1 MEKRMST
8 IKKLSYLLDKK
19 MKIQVLGILF
29 LIIIGSVAELLGVA
43 IIAPIVNLAMDD
55 NFAQNTWCR
64 LVMNLTGYE
73 TREQVLIVMIVAVII
88 IYVLKNAYLS
98 WMYSRLYRFSAIV
111 KKQMAV
117 KLMESYLNQPYS
129 FFLKKNTSDLIRS
142 VNQDTAQ
149 LYEVVLNCLLV
160 AANAFTSLVLIAA
173 LILTNPVMTLV
184 IVVLLALCAGVI
196 ILGVQKR
203 TRHYGRKNQE
213 LSGYLIKYLQ
223 QTFEGI
229 KEIKI
234 LNNERHFIKEYGDTY
249 QEQTE
254 FVKKYNLVNL
264 IPKYLIE
271 AVSIV
276 GIMAYLGVN
285 ILYNPNY
292 MSLIPQLA
300 TFVAAAYKLLPA
312 VNAIYAYINT
322 IIYHRASIDLV
333 YQDVQEAS
341 NLELKEFDASKSE
354 KIEFKDKIEL
364 SKVTFHYEGTEK
376 EVLSNVSIEIPK
388 GKSVALI
395 GPSGGG
401 KTTTAD
407 LALGLIR
414 PVKGAVL
421 VDGMDICENLA
432 GWRNNIGYIPQSIYL
447 TDGSIKSNVALGIPE
462 EEIDTDRVWEV
473 LREAQLAE
481 FVEGLEQGLDT
492 EVGERGVRMSGGQR
506 QRLGIARALY
516 RNPAVLV
523 FDEATSALDNETEK
537 EVMKAIDSL
546 HGNKTMIM
554 IAHRLSTIENCDIIY
569 KVENKQVV
577 RER

>member
-1 MEKRMST
+1 MNT
-8 IKKLSYLLDKK
+8 IKKLNSLLDKK
-19 MKIQVLGILF
+19 MKMQILCILLF
-29 LIIIGSVAELLGVA
+29 IIIGSVAELLGVA

-55 NFAQNTWCR
+55 NYAENMWCK

-73 TREQVLIVMIVAVII
+73 TREKVLIVMIVAVVV
-88 IYVLKNAYLS
+88 IYVLKNSYLS
-98 WMYSRLYRFSAIV
+98 WMYSRLYRFSATV

-117 KLMESYLNQPYS
+117 KLMESYLNQPYA

-142 VNQDTAQ
+142 VNQDTSQ

-160 AANAFTSLVLIAA
+160 AANAFTAMVLVAA
-173 LILTNPVMTLV
+173 LVITNPVMTFV
-184 IVVLLALCAGVI
+184 IVALLAVCACVI
-196 ILGVQKR
+196 ILGVQKK
-203 TRHYGRKNQE
+203 TRYYGRQNQE

-254 FVKKYNLVNL
+254 FVKRYNLVNL

-292 MSLIPQLA
+292 MNLIPQLA

-333 YQDVQEAS
+333 YQDVKEAE
-341 NLELKEFDASKSE
+341 NLELKEFDTAKGA
-354 KIEFKDKIEL
+354 KIEFEDKIEL
-364 SKVTFHYEGTEK
+364 SHVTFRYEGTEK
-376 EVLSNVSIEIPK
+376 AVLEDVSIEIPK
-388 GKSVALI
+388 GKSVAFI

-407 LALGLIR
+407 IVLGLIR

-421 VDGMDICENLA
+421 ADGKDILENLA
-432 GWRNNIGYIPQSIYL
+432 GWRNNIGYIPQNIYL

-462 EEIDTDRVWEV
+462 ENIDVDRVWEV
-473 LREAQLAE
+473 LREAQLAG
-481 FVEGLEQGLDT
+481 FVEELEQGLDT

-516 RNPAVLV
+516 RNPDVLV

-537 EVMKAIDSL
+537 EVMKAIDNL

-554 IAHRLSTIENCDIIY
+554 IAHRLSTIENCDIVY
-569 KVENKQVV
+569 KVENAQVV
-577 RER
+577 REREV

>member
-1 MEKRMST
+1 MNT
-8 IKKLSYLLDKK
+8 IKKLNSLLDKK
-19 MKIQVLGILF
+19 MKMQILCILLF
-29 LIIIGSVAELLGVA
+29 IIIGSVAELLGVA

-55 NFAQNTWCR
+55 NYAENMWCK

-73 TREQVLIVMIVAVII
+73 TREKVLIVMIVAVVV
-88 IYVLKNAYLS
+88 IYVLKNSYLS
-98 WMYSRLYRFSAIV
+98 WMYSRLYRFSSTV

-117 KLMESYLNQPYS
+117 KLMESYLNQPYA

-142 VNQDTAQ
+142 VNQDTSQ

-160 AANAFTSLVLIAA
+160 AANAFTAMVLVAA
-173 LILTNPVMTLV
+173 LVITNPVMTFV
-184 IVVLLALCAGVI
+184 IVALLAVCACVI
-196 ILGVQKR
+196 ILGVQKK
-203 TRHYGRKNQE
+203 TRYYGRQNQE

-254 FVKKYNLVNL
+254 FVKRYNLVNL

-292 MSLIPQLA
+292 MNLIPQLA

-333 YQDVQEAS
+333 YQDVKEAE
-341 NLELKEFDASKSE
+341 NLELKEFDTAKGA
-354 KIEFKDKIEL
+354 KIEFEDKIEL
-364 SKVTFHYEGTEK
+364 SHVTFRYEGTEK
-376 EVLSNVSIEIPK
+376 AVLEDVSIEIPK
-388 GKSVALI
+388 GKSVAFI

-407 LALGLIR
+407 IVLGLIR

-421 VDGMDICENLA
+421 ADGKDILENLA
-432 GWRNNIGYIPQSIYL
+432 GWRNNIGYIPQNIYL

-462 EEIDTDRVWEV
+462 ENIDVDRVWEV
-473 LREAQLAE
+473 LREAQLAG
-481 FVEGLEQGLDT
+481 FVEELEQGLDT

-516 RNPAVLV
+516 RNPDVLV

-537 EVMKAIDSL
+537 EVMKAIDNL

-554 IAHRLSTIENCDIIY
+554 IAHRLSTIENCDIVY
-569 KVENKQVV
+569 KVENAQVV
-577 RER
+577 REREV

>member
-1 MEKRMST
+1 MNT
-8 IKKLSYLLDKK
+8 IKKLNYLMDRK
-19 MKIQVLGILF
+19 MKMQILCISV
-29 LIIIGSVAELLGVA
+29 LIIVGSIAELLGVA
-43 IIAPIVNLAMDD
+43 VIAPIVNLAMDE
-55 NFAQNTWCR
+55 NFAQNKWCKI
-64 LVMNLTGYE
+64 VIDLTGYE
-73 TREQVLIVMIVAVII
+73 KREEVLLVMIVAVIV
-88 IYVLKNAYLS
+88 IYVAKNAYLS
-98 WMYSRLYRFSAIV
+98 WMYSRLYRFSATV

-160 AANAFTSLVLIAA
+160 AANAFTAFVLVIA
-173 LILTNPVMTLV
+173 LVITNPVMTLV
-184 IVVLLALCAGVI
+184 IVAVLALCACI
-196 ILGVQKR
+196 IIFCVQKR
-203 TRHYGRKNQE
+203 TRLYGRKNQE

-234 LNNERHFIKEYGDTY
+234 LNNESHFIKEYGDTY
-249 QEQTE
+249 QEQTDY
-254 FVKKYNLVNL
+254 VKKYSLVNL

-271 AVSIV
+271 AVAIV
-276 GIMAYLGVN
+276 GIMVYLGVN

-292 MSLIPQLA
+292 MDLIPQLA
-300 TFVAAAYKLLPA
+300 TFVAAAYKLLPS

-333 YQDVQEAS
+333 YQDVKEAS
-341 NLELKEFDASKSE
+341 NLELKEFDTAKGE
-354 KIEFKDKIEL
+354 KIEFKEKIEL
-364 SKVTFHYEGTEK
+364 SDVTFHYEGTEK
-376 EVLSNVSIEIPK
+376 KVLENVSIEIPK

-407 LALGLIR
+407 LALGLMR
-414 PVKGAVL
+414 PVAGEVR
-421 VDGMDICENLA
+421 VDGKDIRENLA

-447 TDGSIKSNVALGIPE
+447 TDGSIKSNVALGLQE
-462 EEIDTDRVWEV
+462 EKIDTERVWQV
-473 LREAQLAE
+473 LREAQLAD
-481 FVEGLEQGLDT
+481 FVKELEKGLDT
-492 EVGERGVRMSGGQR
+492 EIGERGVRMSGGQR

-516 RNPAVLV
+516 RNPDVLV

-554 IAHRLSTIENCDIIY
+554 IAHRLSTIENCDIVY
-569 KVENKQVV
+569 KVENAKIV

>member
-1 MEKRMST
+1 MNT
-8 IKKLSYLLDKK
+8 IKKLNSLLDKK
-19 MKIQVLGILF
+19 MKMQIFCILF
-29 LIIIGSVAELLGVA
+29 FIIIGSVAELLGVA

-55 NFAQNTWCR
+55 NYAENMWCK

-73 TREQVLIVMIVAVII
+73 TREKVLIVMIVAVVV
-88 IYVLKNAYLS
+88 IYVLKNSYLS
-98 WMYSRLYRFSAIV
+98 WMYSRLYRFSSTV

-117 KLMESYLNQPYS
+117 KLMESYLNQPYA

-142 VNQDTAQ
+142 VNQDTSQ

-160 AANAFTSLVLIAA
+160 AANAFTAMVLVAA
-173 LILTNPVMTLV
+173 LVITNPVMTFV
-184 IVVLLALCAGVI
+184 IVALLAVCACVI
-196 ILGVQKR
+196 ILGVQKK
-203 TRHYGRKNQE
+203 TRYYGRQNQE

-254 FVKKYNLVNL
+254 FVKRYNLVNL

-292 MSLIPQLA
+292 MNLIPQLA

-333 YQDVQEAS
+333 YQDVKEAE
-341 NLELKEFDASKSE
+341 NLELKEFDTAKGA
-354 KIEFKDKIEL
+354 KIEFEDKIEL
-364 SKVTFHYEGTEK
+364 SHVTFRYEGTEK
-376 EVLSNVSIEIPK
+376 AVLEDVSIEIPK
-388 GKSVALI
+388 GKSVAFI

-407 LALGLIR
+407 IVLGLIR

-421 VDGMDICENLA
+421 VDGKDILENLA
-432 GWRNNIGYIPQSIYL
+432 GWRNNIGYIPQNIYL

-462 EEIDTDRVWEV
+462 ENIDVDRVWEV
-473 LREAQLAE
+473 LREAQLAG
-481 FVEGLEQGLDT
+481 FVEELEQGLDT

-516 RNPAVLV
+516 RNPDVLV

-537 EVMKAIDSL
+537 EVMKAIDNL

-554 IAHRLSTIENCDIIY
+554 IAHRLSTIENCDIVY
-569 KVENKQVV
+569 KVENAQVV
-577 RER
+577 REREV

>member
-1 MEKRMST
+1 MNT
-8 IKKLSYLLDKK
+8 IKKLNSLLDKK
-19 MKIQVLGILF
+19 MKMQILCILLF
-29 LIIIGSVAELLGVA
+29 IIIGSVAELLGVA

-55 NFAQNTWCR
+55 NYAENMWCK

-73 TREQVLIVMIVAVII
+73 TREKVLIVMIVAVVV
-88 IYVLKNAYLS
+88 IYVLKNSYLS
-98 WMYSRLYRFSAIV
+98 WMYSRLYRFSSTV

-117 KLMESYLNQPYS
+117 KLMESYLNQPYA

-142 VNQDTAQ
+142 VNQDTSQ

-160 AANAFTSLVLIAA
+160 AANAFTAMVLVAA
-173 LILTNPVMTLV
+173 LVITNPVMTFV
-184 IVVLLALCAGVI
+184 IVALLAVCACVI
-196 ILGVQKR
+196 ILGVQKK
-203 TRHYGRKNQE
+203 TRYYGRQNQE

-254 FVKKYNLVNL
+254 FVKRYNLVNL

-292 MSLIPQLA
+292 MNLIPQLA

-333 YQDVQEAS
+333 YQDVKEAE
-341 NLELKEFDASKSE
+341 NLELKEFDTAKGA
-354 KIEFKDKIEL
+354 KIEFEDKIEL
-364 SKVTFHYEGTEK
+364 SHVTFRYEGTEK
-376 EVLSNVSIEIPK
+376 AVLEDVSIEIPK
-388 GKSVALI
+388 GKSVAFI

-407 LALGLIR
+407 IVLGLIR

-421 VDGMDICENLA
+421 VDGKDILENLA
-432 GWRNNIGYIPQSIYL
+432 GWRNNIGYIPQNIYL

-462 EEIDTDRVWEV
+462 ENIDVDRVWEV
-473 LREAQLAE
+473 LREAQLAG
-481 FVEGLEQGLDT
+481 FVEELEQGLDT

-516 RNPAVLV
+516 RNPDVLV

-537 EVMKAIDSL
+537 EVMKAIDNL

-554 IAHRLSTIENCDIIY
+554 IAHRLSTIENCDIVY
-569 KVENKQVV
+569 KVENAQVV
-577 RER
+577 REREV

>member
-1 MEKRMST
+1 MNT
-8 IKKLSYLLDKK
+8 IKKLNSLLDKK
-19 MKIQVLGILF
+19 MKMQIFCILF
-29 LIIIGSVAELLGVA
+29 FIIIGSVAELLGVA

-55 NFAQNTWCR
+55 NYAENMWCK

-73 TREQVLIVMIVAVII
+73 TREKVLIVMIVAVVV
-88 IYVLKNAYLS
+88 IYVLKNSYLS
-98 WMYSRLYRFSAIV
+98 WMYSRLYRFSATV

-117 KLMESYLNQPYS
+117 KLMESYLNQPYA

-142 VNQDTAQ
+142 VNQDTSQ

-160 AANAFTSLVLIAA
+160 AANAFTAMVLVAA
-173 LILTNPVMTLV
+173 LVITNPVMTFV
-184 IVVLLALCAGVI
+184 IVALLAVCACVI
-196 ILGVQKR
+196 ILGVQKK
-203 TRHYGRKNQE
+203 TRYYGRQNQE

-254 FVKKYNLVNL
+254 FVKRYNLVNL

-292 MSLIPQLA
+292 MNLIPQLA

-333 YQDVQEAS
+333 YQDVKEAE
-341 NLELKEFDASKSE
+341 NLELKEFDTAKGA
-354 KIEFKDKIEL
+354 KIEFEDKIEL
-364 SKVTFHYEGTEK
+364 SHVTFRYEGTEK
-376 EVLSNVSIEIPK
+376 AVLEDVSIEIPK
-388 GKSVALI
+388 GKSVAFI

-407 LALGLIR
+407 IVLGLIR

-421 VDGMDICENLA
+421 VDGKDILENLA
-432 GWRNNIGYIPQSIYL
+432 GWRNNIGYIPQNIYL

-462 EEIDTDRVWEV
+462 ENIDVDRVWEV
-473 LREAQLAE
+473 LREAQLAG
-481 FVEGLEQGLDT
+481 FVEELEQGLDT

-516 RNPAVLV
+516 RNPDVLV

-537 EVMKAIDSL
+537 EVMKAIDNL

-554 IAHRLSTIENCDIIY
+554 IAHRLSTIENCDIVY
-569 KVENKQVV
+569 KVENAQVV
-577 RER
+577 REREV

>member
-1 MEKRMST
+1 MNT
-8 IKKLSYLLDKK
+8 IKKLNSLLDKK
-19 MKIQVLGILF
+19 MKMQIFCILF
-29 LIIIGSVAELLGVA
+29 FIIIGSVAELLGVA

-55 NFAQNTWCR
+55 NYAENMWCK

-73 TREQVLIVMIVAVII
+73 TREKVLIVMIVAVVV
-88 IYVLKNAYLS
+88 IYVLKNSYLS
-98 WMYSRLYRFSAIV
+98 WMYSRLYRFSSTV

-117 KLMESYLNQPYS
+117 KLMESYLNQPYA

-142 VNQDTAQ
+142 VNQDTSQ

-160 AANAFTSLVLIAA
+160 AANAFTAMVLVAA
-173 LILTNPVMTLV
+173 LVITNPVMTFV
-184 IVVLLALCAGVI
+184 IVALLAVCACVI
-196 ILGVQKR
+196 ILGVQKK
-203 TRHYGRKNQE
+203 TRYYGRQNQE

-254 FVKKYNLVNL
+254 FVKRYNLVNL

-292 MSLIPQLA
+292 MNLIPQLA

-333 YQDVQEAS
+333 YQDVKEAE
-341 NLELKEFDASKSE
+341 NLELKEFDTAKGA
-354 KIEFKDKIEL
+354 KIEFEDKIEL
-364 SKVTFHYEGTEK
+364 SHVTFRYEGTEK
-376 EVLSNVSIEIPK
+376 AVLEDVSIEIPK
-388 GKSVALI
+388 GKSVAFI

-407 LALGLIR
+407 IVLGLIR

-421 VDGMDICENLA
+421 ADGKDILENLA
-432 GWRNNIGYIPQSIYL
+432 GWRNNIGYIPQNIYL

-462 EEIDTDRVWEV
+462 ENIDVDRVWEV
-473 LREAQLAE
+473 LREAQLAG
-481 FVEGLEQGLDT
+481 FVEELEQGLDT

-516 RNPAVLV
+516 RNPDVLV

-537 EVMKAIDSL
+537 EVMKAIDNL

-554 IAHRLSTIENCDIIY
+554 IAHRLSTIENCDIVY
-569 KVENKQVV
+569 KVENAQVV
-577 RER
+577 REREV